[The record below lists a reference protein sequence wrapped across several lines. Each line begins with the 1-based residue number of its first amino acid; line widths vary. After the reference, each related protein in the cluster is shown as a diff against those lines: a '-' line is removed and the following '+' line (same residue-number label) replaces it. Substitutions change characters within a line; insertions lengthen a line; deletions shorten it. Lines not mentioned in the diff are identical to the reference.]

1 MTLSETE
8 IKVII
13 AKEVQEIW
21 QKLDMYPA
29 YKKKLVQREEDLETG
44 KRTV

>member
-1 MTLSETE
+1 MAE
-8 IKVII
+8 VI
-13 AKEVQEIW
+13 
-21 QKLDMYPA
+21 DMYTA